1 MWASRVLPDIWNR
14 FSLDGPRFTAIAAK
28 YLRRLIGARELIYDE
43 VRHCLWLV
51 GAAPGDI
58 RTSPVLAER
67 MAAVR
72 AFRENS
78 TEAKT
83 KEDANRPSEFQE
95 VRQPD
100 VDYLAVPL
108 HTSEDRDYAPIARFT
123 RDVITNNA
131 VSTVGDPSLT
141 TFGLLQSRIFNVW
154 GKAVS
159 GRIKS
164 DPRIS
169 GGITY
174 NNFPFPTP
182 NSKGR
187 ETIEKTAEEVLAAR
201 DAHLSSSLADL
212 YDRNSMPAD
221 LRAAHTKLDRAILK
235 AYELTNNASDEQ
247 ILTKLFGD
255 YASLTRGLLDS
266 EPLRRTKKARRA
278 NPAS

>member
-1 MWASRVLPDIWNR
+1 MSRRRSETSWASRVLPDIWNR
-14 FSLDGPRFTAIAAK
+14 FSIDGPRFTAIAAK

-43 VRHCLWLV
+43 VRYCLWLV

-67 MAAVR
+67 VAAVR

-78 TEAKT
+78 TKAKT

-108 HTSEDRDYAPIARFT
+108 HTSEDRDYVPIARFT

-154 GKAVS
+154 SKAVS

-174 NNFPFPTP
+174 NNFPFRTP

-187 ETIEKTAEEVLAAR
+187 ETIEKTADLTITTLWCRERVRHRRYLQHGVN
-201 DAHLSSSLADL
+201 DASSLGPSSSVCCVA
-212 YDRNSMPAD
+212 
-221 LRAAHTKLDRAILK
+221 
-235 AYELTNNASDEQ
+235 
-247 ILTKLFGD
+247 
-255 YASLTRGLLDS
+255 
-266 EPLRRTKKARRA
+266 LRRESSGGPPGRTVAGSRSS
-278 NPAS
+278 PIH